1 MNIRRLSTRAPDF
14 TEALNALLMR
24 EVAQAE
30 GVREQ
35 VAHVIAEVRKRG
47 IAAVLDFTRRW
58 DGWQATEERIMLSRA
73 QLAKA
78 WEELDAGDREALELA
93 AARVRAYH
101 ERQKRSDWRFTDETG
116 CELGMRFLPL
126 DAVGLY
132 APGGKAAYPSSVL
145 MNAIPAQVAGV
156 ERIVLVSPAPKGEVN
171 PLVLGAAYLAGV
183 QEAFLV
189 GGAQAIAAL
198 AFGAAPIPRVDK
210 IVGPGNAYVAE
221 AKRQVF
227 GVVGIDMIA
236 GPSEVV
242 IVAEEGE
249 PKWLAADM
257 LAQAEHDEDAQSILI
272 STDRALLDAVEQE
285 LARLLAELPTA
296 AVARASLAR
305 HGALIE
311 VQNWDEAA
319 QIVNRIAPEH
329 LELALADAEGFAAK
343 VRHAGAIFLGV
354 HTPEALGDYLA
365 GPNHVLPTLGT
376 ARFSSPLSVD
386 DFVKKTTILRATPK
400 ALAAL
405 GPFGA
410 HLARREGLI
419 AHAYSLEFR
428 LEGEDKQ

>member
-1 MNIRRLSTRAPDF
+1 MRRLKTSAPDF
-14 TEALNALLMR
+14 DHAFAALLAR

-30 GVREQ
+30 GVRAQ
-35 VAHVIAEVRKRG
+35 VAEILAEVRQRG

-58 DGWQATEERIMLSRA
+58 DGWDATEANIVLSRA
-73 QLAKA
+73 RLAEA
-78 WEELDAGDREALELA
+78 WEGLDARDREALELA
-93 AARVRAYH
+93 ASRIRAYH
-101 ERQKRSDWRFTDETG
+101 ERQKRTDWRFADDAG
-116 CELGMRFLPL
+116 CELGMRFVPL

-171 PLVLGAAYLAGV
+171 PLVLGAAWLAGV
-183 QEAFLV
+183 HEAFLV
-189 GGAQAIAAL
+189 GGAQAVAAL
-198 AFGAAPIPRVDK
+198 AYGADPIPRVDK

-227 GVVGIDMIA
+227 GLVGIDMIA

-242 IVAEEGE
+242 IVAEEGD
-249 PKWLAADM
+249 PAWLAADM

-272 STDRALLDAVEQE
+272 STDRTLLDAVERE
-285 LARLLAELPTA
+285 LARLLAGLPTA

-311 VQNWDEAA
+311 VQDWDEAV

-329 LELALADAEGFAAK
+329 LELALADAESFAAR
-343 VRHAGAIFLGV
+343 VRHAGAIFLGA

-386 DFVKKTTILRATPK
+386 DFVKKTTILRASPA

-405 GPFGA
+405 GSQAA
-410 HLARREGLI
+410 HLARREGLV
-419 AHAYSLEFR
+419 AHALSVELR
-428 LEGEDKQ
+428 MQAGEQA